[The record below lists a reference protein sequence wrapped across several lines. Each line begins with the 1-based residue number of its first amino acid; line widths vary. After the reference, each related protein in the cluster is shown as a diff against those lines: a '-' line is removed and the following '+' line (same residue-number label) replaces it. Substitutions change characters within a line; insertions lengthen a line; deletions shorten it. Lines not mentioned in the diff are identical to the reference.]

1 MCNCELVKW
10 NLVISSTRIGED
22 LKTFAV
28 VAITV
33 FLSAWAPC
41 ATRAD
46 TASSHHRSL
55 PLLVDKFEKYGYEA
69 PLPFG
74 ASLGVMFASQDFV
87 MDKIRIDG
95 EPIEA
100 FAIGSARG
108 TNMMLMPKV
117 DMWLLPFLD
126 LYVFGGLMTGTM
138 NINVIL
144 YDLPVIGDRNLP
156 LEFDFDGGMLGGGAT
171 FAGGY
176 KWLFA
181 MFDGNYS
188 KVNLS
193 TFESKLDMTMAS
205 ARLGV
210 ATKGTGWQ
218 AMFWAGGMYQNM
230 DQTLQGLHQLEVGGA
245 QALVEVD
252 VGVKDDW
259 NMVVGSRLQAGRRL
273 ALLIEGGF
281 IGRRQLFTN
290 IEYRF

>member
-1 MCNCELVKW
+1 
-10 NLVISSTRIGED
+10 
-22 LKTFAV
+22 
-28 VAITV
+28 
-33 FLSAWAPC
+33 
-41 ATRAD
+41 
-46 TASSHHRSL
+46 
-55 PLLVDKFEKYGYEA
+55 
-69 PLPFG
+69 
-74 ASLGVMFASQDFV
+74 MFASQDFV
-87 MDKIRIDG
+87 MDQIRIDG

-108 TNMMLMPKV
+108 TNNMLMPKV

-144 YDLPVIGDRNLP
+144 YDLPFIGDRNLP
-156 LEFDFDGGMLGGGAT
+156 LEFDFDGGMVGGGAT

-193 TFESKLDMTMAS
+193 TFESKLDMVMAS
-205 ARLGV
+205 GRLGV
-210 ATKGTGWQ
+210 AIKDTGWQ

-230 DQTLQGLHQLEVGGA
+230 DQTLQGTYQLEVGGA

-281 IGRRQLFTN
+281 IGRRQLFAN